1 MKQVILL
8 FLTLPLLSLAQN
20 EKALE
25 HYGNAVQLFYQEDF
39 ASSIEYFDLAI
50 EADANF
56 QFAYF
61 NRGLALEEIKKYEE
75 AIEDF
80 SVVITKDSQYV
91 DAYVHRSDCLLKL
104 GRYEEAIQDLYRL
117 ISFNPNVTEPY
128 KKLGLCY
135 YYVRKYAL
143 ANEAYTVYL
152 SGFPDDEGA
161 WFQKGM
167 SNYYHADYEQAIK
180 DFSEVYALNENYV
193 TALEWR
199 GRCFQKANY
208 IRKACLDWGLAIEK
222 GLESAKAYKKK
233 YCVE

>member
-1 MKQVILL
+1 MKRVIFL
-8 FLTLPLLSLAQN
+8 FLSIPLLCFTQN

-25 HYGNAVQLFYQEDF
+25 HYGNAVQLFYQNAFE
-39 ASSIEYFDLAI
+39 SSIEYFDKAI

-61 NRGLALEEIKKYEE
+61 NRGMAYKEIKNFKK

-80 SVVITKDSQYV
+80 SLVIKKDSQYV
-91 DAYVHRSDCLLKL
+91 DAYVHRSDCYLKVGL
-104 GRYEEAIQDLYRL
+104 YVEAIEDLNRL
-117 ISFNPNVTEPY
+117 ISFNPNIGEPY

-135 YYVRKYAL
+135 YYTRKYDL
-143 ANEAYTVYL
+143 ANNAYVTYL
-152 SGFPDDEGA
+152 NSFPDDEGA

-167 SNYYHADYEQAIK
+167 SNYYYADYEQGIL
-180 DFSEVYALNENYV
+180 DFSKVYKLNENYI

-208 IRKACLDWGLAIEK
+208 IRNACLDWNLAIEK
-222 GLESAKAYKKK
+222 GLESAENYKKR